1 MVELLLDSRLDFISR
16 HEFMADCES
25 SKDTVRPGDCCKVT
39 DNRFQCKVSSKKGR
53 KHKTTVKISICENVK
68 KIFKFKN
75 SRKNEKGVIPL
86 KQR

>member
-53 KHKTTVKISICENVK
+53 KHKTTVQISICENVK
-68 KIFKFKN
+68 KCSNLKIQEKTRKVL
-75 SRKNEKGVIPL
+75 SR
-86 KQR
+86 